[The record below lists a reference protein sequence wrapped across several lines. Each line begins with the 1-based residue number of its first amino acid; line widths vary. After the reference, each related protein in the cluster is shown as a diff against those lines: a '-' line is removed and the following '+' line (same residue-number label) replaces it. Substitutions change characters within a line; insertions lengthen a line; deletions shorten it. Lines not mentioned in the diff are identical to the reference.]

1 MSMTFETRFARLL
14 GATGLLALTAACA
27 EPLDFDM
34 RGKLGAFST
43 APAAQNA
50 SAPRP
55 APDPRGVISYPNYQV
70 AVARRGD
77 TVTSIASR
85 VGLTPQELG
94 RFNGLEPGQT
104 LREGEIL
111 ALPRRVSE
119 SPLQGSGGVDIAA
132 VAGSAIDASP
142 ATAAASGVTTTSLP
156 PATATPVAAAPAAPE
171 PIRHK
176 VARGETA
183 YTVARLYNV
192 QVKSLAEWNGLGL
205 DFSIREGQYLLI
217 PVAGAAVPR
226 QVAAAAAPVTAP
238 GIGSPT
244 PIPPSAAQPLP
255 EEKVEPAAAKPP
267 SKPAVTVPTPSKETS
282 SAMAFPVQG
291 KIVRAYAKGRNEGI
305 DISGT
310 PGSAV
315 KAAAG
320 GTVAAI
326 TSSADKVPIVVVRH
340 PDNLLTVYANVEN
353 IKVKKGDSVSRGQA
367 LASLRAGDQAY
378 VHFEV
383 RDGFDS
389 VDPLPYLE

>member
-119 SPLQGSGGVDIAA
+119 SPLQGPGGVDIAA

-142 ATAAASGVTTTSLP
+142 ATAPASGVTTTSLP

-192 QVKSLAEWNGLGL
+192 QVKSLAEWNGLGP

-340 PDNLLTVYANVEN
+340 PDNLLTVYANVED